1 MVKRIAA
8 CMGALLL
15 FLPVYGIFA
24 SVDDPEAAPES
35 GEIFNVAMPLSLD
48 FTIDP
53 YELAGRGPVYSDGH
67 MLENLGDHDV
77 ILAFVDIE
85 VIFREGADIIPLPQ
99 PFDGPDDTEEKEIYL
114 LLDFG
119 RPDVQPL
126 VLTAPPDEM
135 PRIFLS
141 ATDDDFSFC
150 ILTISGDVTPYP
162 AKEWMSSDVK
172 IRITFI
178 IESAQADS
186 GFEDKDEPEPDEP
199 EPDESEP
206 DEPDEHTGSDGQE
219 SEALGGASLEDATA
233 ETPTP
238 DGSEPEP
245 PEDATQKSES
255 DPEPESTMEPK
266 QEPAEEPTPES
277 GPNITDH
284 LDKDGE

>member
-150 ILTISGDVTPYP
+150 ILMISGDVTPYP
-162 AKEWMSSDVK
+162 TKEWMSSDVK

-178 IESAQADS
+178 IESTQADS
-186 GFEDKDEPEPDEP
+186 GFEDKDEPEPNEP
-199 EPDESEP
+199 EP
-206 DEPDEHTGSDGQE
+206 DEPDENTGSDGQE

-238 DGSEPEP
+238 DSSEPEP

-284 LDKDGE
+284 LDQDGE